1 MKHPYEHLLQP
12 LQVGPLTFK
21 NRMISS
27 PTSLPELGVNG
38 KLTPL
43 NIAYYEQRAKGGC
56 ACVTVGE
63 SIVEIATGRSHPL
76 QIPLDDPDVCTGLT
90 QLADAIH
97 AHGAFASIELS
108 HGGSLCEPALIGG
121 RNAMGASTYT
131 DGFGDLIVGMTEEDI
146 EHITEKFAQ
155 AALLVK
161 RCGFDMCMVHGGHGW
176 LLHQFLSPLTN
187 SRTDRF
193 GGSLENRMRFSMMVI
208 DRIRRYCGRNFPI
221 EFRMSG
227 DERTEGGYGLD
238 EGVRIAEMLD
248 GKVDLIHC
256 SAGTQEVPY
265 SAILMHPSIFQ
276 KPGENLYIAEEIKK
290 HVKTPVVTV
299 GAFSDPDLMER
310 TIAEGK
316 ADLIAMGRALIADP
330 YLPAKVTHNEV
341 DQITPCLRCHECM
354 GSMMATRTIRCT
366 VNPIIGRETTEMRR
380 MPARTRKKV
389 LIAGGG
395 PSGMAAAMFAARRGH
410 EAILCEESG
419 KLGGALTFADGVDF
433 KANIIKY
440 KEYLLRQL
448 DQLGV
453 DIRLN
458 TKVDRALVE
467 EIAPDA
473 LFCAVGGDA
482 VVPPIPGADGPNVI
496 VGKDMT
502 PDTPV
507 GDRVVMIGGGLIGCE
522 TGVHLANDGHKV
534 TIVEMLP
541 EPAMDCGHFHRIAL
555 LEELKKT
562 DVRVKHR
569 CTRITGE
576 GVFAEDESGAEVFF
590 PADTVIMAAGM
601 RARSEEVER
610 LRCVLPDFVL
620 IGSAIKAG
628 NILNAVRSAYDAVM
642 DLG

>member
-1 MKHPYEHLLQP
+1 MNHPYAHLLQP
-12 LQVGPLTFK
+12 LKVGPLTFK

-27 PTSLPELGVNG
+27 PTSLPELGANG

-43 NIAYYEQRAKGGC
+43 NIAYYEQRAKGGA

-63 SIVEIATGRSHPL
+63 SIVEISTGRSHPL

-90 QLADAIH
+90 QVADAIH

-108 HGGSLCEPALIGG
+108 HGGSLCDRGLIGG
-121 RNAMGASTYT
+121 RYAMGASTYN
-131 DGFGDLIVGMTEEDI
+131 DQFGDPIIAMTEEDI
-146 EHITEKFAQ
+146 EHITQKFAE

-187 SRTDRF
+187 FRKDQF
-193 GGSLENRMRFSMMVI
+193 GGSLENRMRFSLMVI
-208 DRIRRYCGRNFPI
+208 NRIRQYCGNQFPI

-310 TIAEGK
+310 TLAEGK

-330 YLPAKVTHNEV
+330 YLPSKVLHNKPE
-341 DQITPCLRCHECM
+341 DITPCLRCHECM

-366 VNPIIGRETTEMRR
+366 VNPVIGREIPEMNRG
-380 MPARTRKKV
+380 PAQTRKRV

-395 PSGMAAAMFAARRGH
+395 PGGMAAAVFAARRGH
-410 EAILCEESG
+410 EVILCEEG
-419 KLGGALTFADGVDF
+419 DKLGGALTFADGVDF

-440 KEYLLRQL
+440 KEYLLRNL
-448 DQLGV
+448 DQLQV
-453 DIRLN
+453 DIRLR
-458 TKVDRALVE
+458 TKVDRNLVD
-467 EIAPDA
+467 EIKPDV

-482 VVPPIPGADGPNVI
+482 VVPPIPGFQSSNVI
-496 VGKDMT
+496 VGKYIT
-502 PDTPV
+502 PDTPI
-507 GDRVVMIGGGLIGCE
+507 GHKVVVIGGGLVGCE
-522 TGVHLANDGHKV
+522 TAVHMADDGHDV
-534 TIVEMLP
+534 TILEMLP
-541 EPAMDCGHFHRIAL
+541 EPAVDAGHFHRIAL
-555 LEELKKT
+555 LEELKKCHLK
-562 DVRVKHR
+562 VCHR
-569 CTRITGE
+569 CTRITEE
-576 GVFAEDESGAEVFF
+576 GVYSVDGNGKEVFF

-601 RARSEEVER
+601 RSRSEEVEK
-610 LRCVLPDFVL
+610 LRGIIPDFVV
-620 IGSAIKAG
+620 IGSAVKAG
-628 NILNAVRSAYDAVM
+628 TILQAVRSAYDAVM